1 MRADVSLA
9 CQAAWRIDLAV
20 QQVPFK
26 LTREFVDVLGGH
38 DAPLYTDTF
47 VELCTAALRSV
58 RQLADTLLPLIEI
71 TAYKSRLPCFDGAGN
86 APLAAVRER
95 LMLDVPDVQLRAR
108 VQQLIGASYNSVLTR
123 AYDEFQRWSN
133 GIL

>member
-1 MRADVSLA
+1 MRAVVYLA
-9 CQAAWRIDLAV
+9 CQAAWQIDLAV

-26 LTREFVDVLGGH
+26 LTREFVDVLGGA
-38 DAPLYTDTF
+38 DSPLYTDTF

-95 LMLDVPDVQLRAR
+95 LMLDVPDAQLRAR